1 MSKETLQK
9 YLAHPF
15 QNPTGT
21 QTITPIILNKIQL
34 FTTMSMT
41 GIKSKMML
49 AICNNIAL
57 LFKKIKGYNIKHINK
72 R

>member
-1 MSKETLQK
+1 
-9 YLAHPF
+9 
-15 QNPTGT
+15 
-21 QTITPIILNKIQL
+21 
-34 FTTMSMT
+34 MSMT

>member
-1 MSKETLQK
+1 LEKRRGDDFK
-9 YLAHPF
+9 
-15 QNPTGT
+15 
-21 QTITPIILNKIQL
+21 IIKIQL

-49 AICNNIAL
+49 AVCNNIAL